1 MEGGLPP
8 FKWASYHI
16 EEGVVAVHWVT
27 KMFTD
32 LPVPRLIHRHWENRN
47 ANPLGKKK
55 TSLTGGHAEGVKK
68 LLQVQGQERA
78 VSTLEGQQESCQPRK
93 DHLAHE

>member
-1 MEGGLPP
+1 MQTLWG
-8 FKWASYHI
+8 
-16 EEGVVAVHWVT
+16 T
-27 KMFTD
+27 
-32 LPVPRLIHRHWENRN
+32 
-47 ANPLGKKK
+47 KK